1 METNHQ
7 SNNINIMYPELNEL
21 ENVGGDL
28 LNKIDLFLVNSTN
41 FDDKQRKELVE
52 LFNEIYAVGLV
63 DGLSAD
69 D

>member
-1 METNHQ
+1 
-7 SNNINIMYPELNEL
+7 MYPELNEL